1 MLPTL
6 QADQAFEPSGDPD
19 TSSGA
24 GPRHHVVVWL
34 FRNRYWQFEF
44 TSLRHPVSGSRRSPG
59 ITAQNARVGQCG
71 RSTGTGESLTCRV
84 RPSNLLF
91 SLWAR
96 NSVPMLRANS
106 ALGGHVAW

>member
-1 MLPTL
+1 MLLTL

-44 TSLRHPVSGSRRSPG
+44 TLLRQRVFSFRDSLP
-59 ITAQNARVGQCG
+59 
-71 RSTGTGESLTCRV
+71 L
-84 RPSNLLF
+84 
-91 SLWAR
+91 
-96 NSVPMLRANS
+96 
-106 ALGGHVAW
+106 

>member
-1 MLPTL
+1 MLLTV

-44 TSLRHPVSGSRRSPG
+44 TLLRQRVFSFRDSLP
-59 ITAQNARVGQCG
+59 
-71 RSTGTGESLTCRV
+71 L
-84 RPSNLLF
+84 
-91 SLWAR
+91 
-96 NSVPMLRANS
+96 
-106 ALGGHVAW
+106 